1 MFNYLIKIEYVGT
14 NFVGWQS
21 QKNGQS
27 IQDSIEK
34 VLKKVLGRKIK
45 IIGAGRTDKGVHAYG
60 QCANFFY
67 DKEIKDKKI
76 ISKGIPGTIL
86 DDNLTIACSKNA
98 IRIVELKKESKQ
110 KMTADEFLKGNK
122 IKTGQS
128 LN

>member
-1 MFNYLIKIEYVGT
+1 MATYAKKIEKTETKINWNDDAEKIIAKINAFSPSPGSWFNLNGNRIKII
-14 NFVGWQS
+14 
-21 QKNGQS
+21 KA
-27 IQDSIEK
+27 
-34 VLKKVLGRKIK
+34 KKVL
-45 IIGAGRTDKGVHAYG
+45 
-60 QCANFFY
+60 
-67 DKEIKDKKI
+67 
-76 ISKGIPGTIL
+76 SKGIPGTIL